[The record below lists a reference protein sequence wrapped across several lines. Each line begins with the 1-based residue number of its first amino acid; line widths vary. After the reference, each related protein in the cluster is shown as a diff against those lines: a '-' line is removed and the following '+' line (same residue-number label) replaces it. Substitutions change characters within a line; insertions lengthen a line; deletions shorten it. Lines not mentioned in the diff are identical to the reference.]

1 MRRLDPRLVF
11 TAALAACLLTSIG
24 CGWVDKTV
32 ECSALTKVSHHWSQ
46 QAETFGTDLEA
57 DVTRQLQSLEQ
68 MDMASRGDLVQASR
82 ALRDASETLETRADG
97 FFGEVTDQFLALQLS
112 DPQLVTYRAHYVEQ
126 VEVVGTRIHE
136 MTAVIRHLGAIFGKL
151 DPRWLESEHHARKL
165 EKQMADVETR
175 IGSAEQKLD
184 ESMQAEE
191 ALIDQINAYC
201 EPTVPPRR
209 MASL

>member
-1 MRRLDPRLVF
+1 MLRIDAQVVL
-11 TAALAACLLTSIG
+11 TAALATCLLSSIG

-32 ECSALTKVSHHWSQ
+32 ECRSLTEVSQ
-46 QAETFGTDLEA
+46 QWGQKAETFGNDLEA
-57 DVTRQLQSLEQ
+57 DVMRQLQSLEE
-68 MDMASRGDLVQASR
+68 MDMTSRNDLVHASR

-97 FFGEVTDQFLALQLS
+97 FFGEVTDNFETLQLT
-112 DPQLVTYRAHYVEQ
+112 DPQLLSYRAHYVAQ
-126 VEVVGTRIHE
+126 VDEVGTRIHE
-136 MTAVIRHLGAIFGKL
+136 MTAVIRHLGQILGKL
-151 DPRWLESEHHARKL
+151 DPRWLESEHYVRKL

-191 ALIDQINAYC
+191 VLIEQINAYC

-209 MASL
+209 IASL